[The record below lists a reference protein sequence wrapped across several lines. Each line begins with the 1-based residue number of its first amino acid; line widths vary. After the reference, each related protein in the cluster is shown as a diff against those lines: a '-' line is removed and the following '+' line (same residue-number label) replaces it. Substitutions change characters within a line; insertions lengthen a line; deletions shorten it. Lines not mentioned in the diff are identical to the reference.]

1 LPRLPACAELATPS
15 IAKAVAKT
23 VIFTRAA
30 IPNTPAAILKDEVL
44 AIVWSPVLHVLPHH
58 AVDDDWTLPE
68 RR

>member
-1 LPRLPACAELATPS
+1 
-15 IAKAVAKT
+15 

-30 IPNTPAAILKDEVL
+30 IPNMPAAILKDEVL